1 MYIDPGA
8 GGLIIQ
14 AVIGAIVAIPMFF
27 AMFGRRIK
35 NVFKRK

>member
-8 GGLIIQ
+8 GAGIIM
-14 AVIGAIVAIPMFF
+14 AIAGFIALVPLTIGRF
-27 AMFGRRIK
+27 RKRIK